1 MDVGFASAC
10 DETSEDDI
18 WKMMKLLKLAGGVK
32 TLNTPSA
39 QELSPR
45 KIARDGADARD
56 QAEHPAQAIGVRS
69 QRHHCIVSW

>member
-1 MDVGFASAC
+1 MV
-10 DETSEDDI
+10 
-18 WKMMKLLKLAGGVK
+18 KLLKLAGGVK
-32 TLNTPSA
+32 TLKAS
-39 QELSPR
+39 EEHKSSPR

>member
-1 MDVGFASAC
+1 VDVGFASAC
-10 DETSEDDI
+10 DETSEDGI

-32 TLNTPSA
+32 TLNQDKS
-39 QELSPR
+39 SPR